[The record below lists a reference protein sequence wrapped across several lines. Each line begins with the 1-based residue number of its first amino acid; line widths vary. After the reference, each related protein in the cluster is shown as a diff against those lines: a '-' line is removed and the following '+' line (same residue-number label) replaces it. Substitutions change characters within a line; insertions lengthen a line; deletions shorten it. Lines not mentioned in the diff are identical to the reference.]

1 MSEGL
6 DFRELM
12 EKRLVINSRIK
23 PDAYYDLPGALA
35 SWVDKKGRRQISVK
49 TGDGRYWEITL
60 RGSLE
65 ADDIRILAMQGLES
79 VSIKNGK
86 LFIEVRK

>member
-1 MSEGL
+1 MADGL
-6 DFRELM
+6 DFRELI

-35 SWVDKKGRRQISVK
+35 SWVDKKGRRQVMVN
-49 TGDGRYWEITL
+49 TGDSSYWEFTL
-60 RGSLE
+60 RGDLE
-65 ADDIRILAMQGLES
+65 AADIRILALQGLES
-79 VSIKNGK
+79 ISIKQGK